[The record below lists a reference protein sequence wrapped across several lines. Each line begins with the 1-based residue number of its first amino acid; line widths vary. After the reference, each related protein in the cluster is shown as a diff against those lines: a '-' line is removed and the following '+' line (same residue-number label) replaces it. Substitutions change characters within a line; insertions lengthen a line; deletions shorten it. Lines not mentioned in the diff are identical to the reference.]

1 MTDSH
6 SLWTYLIPG
15 ITFGFAAAAQPGP
28 LMAYFISSTL
38 QSGWKKTFPAIFS
51 PLLTDGPIALLC
63 LVLLGNLPPFML
75 DYVRIAGGL
84 FLLYL
89 AWQSA
94 RRWQKES
101 GFSTTGDVSSGR
113 TILQSSVVN
122 LLNPG
127 PYLGWSLVMGP
138 LLIES
143 WKLSP
148 LWGFS
153 LVAGFYLT
161 LFAVSALLIIL
172 FHQARNSGP
181 KVRRLLGFISILF
194 LLLLGIYQ
202 VISGIRP
209 G

>member
-28 LMAYFISSTL
+28 LMAYFISRTL

-51 PLLTDGPIALLC
+51 PLLTDGPIAVVC
-63 LVLLGNLPPFML
+63 LFLLGNLPPFML

-138 LLIES
+138 LLLES
-143 WKLSP
+143 WRLSP

-153 LVAGFYLT
+153 VVAGFYFT
-161 LFAVSALLIIL
+161 MFAVSAAIIL
-172 FHQARNSGP
+172 LFNLARERGP
-181 KVRRLLGFISILF
+181 SVRRRLLKLSTLF
-194 LLLLGIYQ
+194 LAVLGIYQ
-202 VISGIRP
+202 LYTGIFP